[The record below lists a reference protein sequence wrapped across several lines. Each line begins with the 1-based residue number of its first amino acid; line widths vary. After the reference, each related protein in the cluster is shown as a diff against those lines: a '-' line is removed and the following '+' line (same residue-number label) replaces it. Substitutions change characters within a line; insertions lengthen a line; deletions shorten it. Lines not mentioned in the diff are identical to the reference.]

1 MMKMMKNKIILI
13 VGPTVTGKT
22 KLSIAL
28 AHHFDAEILNTDS
41 CAMYKEPL
49 IGTAKVTDEEMDGI
63 KHHLVSN
70 VSLNAEYT
78 IFDFQKDGRE
88 IIDDLISKG
97 KNIVIVGGSGLYVK
111 SLLYNYELLETET
124 KRVDYSN
131 YSNEEL
137 KKMADEID
145 PSNGIHTNNRHRL
158 ERYITFYNETGSTIK
173 KTPNINKK
181 VYDFVT
187 IGLKSSREE
196 MYDRINKRVDEMF
209 DMGLLD
215 EAHDLYSKHYNNLN
229 NIIGY
234 KELIPYFENKTSLE
248 EAKDEIKKDTRHLA
262 KRQMTFYNHQFDD
275 IKWFDVN
282 YNDFNETIQKI
293 IEYLD

>member
-1 MMKMMKNKIILI
+1 MMKTMKSKIILI
-13 VGPTVTGKT
+13 VGPTATGKT

-28 AHHFDAEILNTDS
+28 AHHFNAEILNTDS
-41 CAMYKEPL
+41 CAMYKEAL
-49 IGTAKVTDEEMDGI
+49 IGTAKVTESEMDGV

-70 VSLNAEYT
+70 VSLNDEYT
-78 IFDFQKDGRE
+78 IFDFQKDGRK
-88 IIDDLISKG
+88 ILDDLISKG
-97 KNIVIVGGSGLYVK
+97 KNVVIVGGSGLYVK
-111 SLLYNYELLETET
+111 ALLYNYELLETESE
-124 KRVDYSN
+124 RVDYSD
-131 YSNEEL
+131 YTNEEL

-145 PSNGIHTNNRHRL
+145 PNNGIHTNNRQRL
-158 ERYITFYNETGSTIK
+158 ERYITFYKESGTTIK
-173 KTPNINKK
+173 KTDNIHKK
-181 VYDFVT
+181 MYNFIT

-209 DMGLLD
+209 DMGLLG
-215 EAHDLYSKHYNNLN
+215 EAKELYSKKYYNLK

-234 KELIPYFENKTSLE
+234 KELIPYFENKISLD

-293 IEYLD
+293 IEYLN